1 MLSNIL
7 AYKQAHARSKTAL
20 FCIVPKHPKG
30 VAPMRARDIMTH
42 EVISIRPDATVHEA
56 ARLLSDYSISGAPV
70 LNEAGHMVGILTQAD
85 LISKEGKTVADLM
98 TTRVISAEETTSVDE
113 VAQLLTSNRFKR
125 LPVVRG
131 ERVVGIVSRADIVRM
146 IASRW
151 ICPTCGS
158 IYTGRPPALCESCG
172 TDGVTFE
179 RELAPRMEITA
190 RQ

>member
-1 MLSNIL
+1 
-7 AYKQAHARSKTAL
+7 
-20 FCIVPKHPKG
+20 
-30 VAPMRARDIMTH
+30 MRARDIMTH
-42 EVISIRPDATVHEA
+42 EVISIRPEATVHDA
-56 ARLLSDYSISGAPV
+56 ARLLSDYSISGVPV
-70 LNEAGHMVGILTQAD
+70 LAPDGRMVGIITQAD

-98 TTRVISAEETTSVDE
+98 TTRVISVSEDTSVDE

-158 IYTGRPPALCESCG
+158 MQTGRPPVVCESCG
-172 TDGVTFE
+172 AD
-179 RELAPRMEITA
+179 
-190 RQ
+190 